1 MAKKKIEIQ
10 EPELEVVSID
20 LEENED
26 KPVWYR
32 TGVWAT
38 VAAIGGI
45 ASAALYG
52 IWKSSKESPEPAVDM
67 FKAPPQPI
75 VPHVEAEPVTKTI
88 VEEPKVEEPK
98 KEEPKKEAPKA
109 APKAPAKKAA
119 PKAPAKKAAPAKKT
133 APAKKAA
140 PAKKS
145 APAKKA
151 APATDGKFVGNSD
164 SLVFHTLDCRY
175 GKRISA
181 ENKVFL
187 KTKAAA
193 TKGGYKPC
201 SYCNP

>member
-20 LEENED
+20 LEEND
-26 KPVWYR
+26 KPIWYR
-32 TGVWAT
+32 TGIWAT

-67 FKAPPQPI
+67 FKAPTQPI
-75 VPHVEAEPVTKTI
+75 IPHVEAEPVTKTI

-109 APKAPAKKAA
+109 APKK
-119 PKAPAKKAAPAKKT
+119 
-133 APAKKAA
+133 
-140 PAKKS
+140 

-164 SLVFHTLDCRY
+164 SLVYHTLDCRY
-175 GKRISA
+175 GKRIS
-181 ENKVFL
+181 EQNKVFL